1 MTTPK
6 RSVSLM
12 LIPAIIGYGSVV
24 LDGILNQH
32 LAQQRALALVLLV
45 VFGVIFFLPIPHRGH
60 RRINHVRTGLETVVV
75 CGLLILQPGWSV
87 YPILF
92 FLMGPQVMTC
102 FDQRTGLA
110 WVGVFT
116 LATAVIFIAL
126 QGIPGLLVLFPYIA
140 GYLFFAA
147 FGWMRTQAE
156 NDRLRSEKLLI
167 ELQEAHAKLKE
178 YATRVE
184 ELAIVQE
191 RNRIAREVH
200 DSLGHRLTVASV
212 QLEGAQR
219 LARSNPERAEK
230 IIGTVRDQVRE
241 GLAELR
247 RTVAILRASVEE
259 DLPLPEALTRL
270 ASQFEE
276 ATGLTIHIDLEGCPG
291 NLPITYRQS
300 FYRAVQEG
308 LTNIQRHA
316 RANEAWITINLRDGQ
331 ITLLISD
338 NGAGIP
344 VSLDQAPEIH
354 FGLVGLKEKAALLGG
369 EFFIDPRPGGGTQL
383 TFRLPVLTE
392 EPHE

>member
-1 MTTPK
+1 MATSRRTAN
-6 RSVSLM
+6 LL
-12 LIPAIIGYGSVV
+12 LIPAIIGYASVM
-24 LDGILNQH
+24 LDAVFSQQ
-32 LAQQRALALVLLV
+32 LATHRGLGLALLV
-45 VFGVIFFLPIPHRGH
+45 MFGVIYFWPNPFQCHH
-60 RRINHVRTGLETVVV
+60 WTNYARTGVETAIV

-92 FLMGPQVMTC
+92 FLMGPQVMIW

-116 LATAVIFIAL
+116 LATLVIFIAL
-126 QGIPGLLVLFPYIA
+126 QGVSGLFSLFPYVA
-140 GYLFFAA
+140 GYWFFAV
-147 FGWMRTQAE
+147 FGWIRTQAE

-178 YATRVE
+178 YAIRVE

-219 LARSNPERAEK
+219 LARVNPERAEK

-276 ATGLTIHIDLEGCPG
+276 ATGLAIHIDLEGCPG

-316 RANEAWITINLRDGQ
+316 RANEAWININQRDGQ
-331 ITLLISD
+331 ITLLIGD
-338 NGAGIP
+338 NGAGMP

-354 FGLVGLKEKAALLGG
+354 FGLFGLKEKAALLGG
-369 EFFIDPRPGGGTQL
+369 EFFIDPRPGGGAQL